1 MIALCLADEEELKI
15 LEDKTKKRV
24 DEECKKAAGDKEVD
38 LQELNTDIYAK
49 NVDGKIRGVS
59 GYHLEHFRLSEVCF
73 GKPRKTPL
81 SEIKDVPVG
90 AAIDLAKAK
99 ERKAAQE
106 AKEGKAGQK
115 PKDPKAAKDSKGGDG
130 DKKAKPP
137 AAGAPKPPTAAAKPP
152 ANAPPAKAPSAKA
165 PPTKAP
171 PAKTPPAP
179 KK

>member
-1 MIALCLADEEELKI
+1 VDYALKEGPIVLEMSTYRYVGHSMSDPGTSYRSRDEVQTAREKYDPITSFRSQMIALCLADEEELKI

-115 PKDPKAAKDSKGGDG
+115 PKDPKAAKGFS
-130 DKKAKPP
+130 
-137 AAGAPKPPTAAAKPP
+137 
-152 ANAPPAKAPSAKA
+152 
-165 PPTKAP
+165 
-171 PAKTPPAP
+171 
-179 KK
+179 